1 MRCDGEPVRLG
12 MRTTRRMS
20 RASQPDKQNG
30 TLSVHTIKASG
41 LYRPHQQA
49 EHKTAPDHHAKA
61 SNQPLQC
68 GSHPHRTQVGH
79 RAMSETQADIR
90 WPRNVRDTALC
101 SRGAAERNRSSR
113 RQTEGDSQMHLWL
126 IPMVYAAASFLGG
139 ITLPRLEQAYFPY
152 NSGISVASAQAFFT
166 AVASGMIALTGIVF
180 TVGLVLVQ
188 FSAIAYSPRLVL
200 LLARDPRLFHS
211 LGVFI
216 ATFTYSLSVLLYVDR
231 NGSGVVPL
239 ISGVVVA
246 GLLLLS
252 MLLFSALMKG
262 LMDLQITYVLHV
274 IGDKGREVVRE
285 MFQRLDEKTKNQSK
299 RGPETRN
306 VSELGP
312 VVQTLKY
319 FAAPRTIAK
328 FDIDDL
334 VRQAQQ
340 AEAVIVMACGVG
352 DTLVEN
358 TLLLQVHGAKTA
370 LPESDLVRAIHFG
383 FERTSEQ
390 DPKYPIRLLVDIAIK
405 ALSPAI
411 NDPTTAVQA
420 IDQIEDLLRRL
431 GGHDLD
437 AGYGCDADGVL
448 RLIFPMPTWEDYLV
462 LAFDEIRHYGADSV
476 QVVRRLR
483 SALVGLANS
492 VTDDT
497 RIGAVQRYLK
507 QLDLTVDH
515 SILTADDQETAGQED
530 RQGLG
535 LPRRQRTS
543 P

>member
-1 MRCDGEPVRLG
+1 MVGELRNEIGPAAGKLKG
-12 MRTTRRMS
+12 GGQMS
-20 RASQPDKQNG
+20 
-30 TLSVHTIKASG
+30 
-41 LYRPHQQA
+41 
-49 EHKTAPDHHAKA
+49 
-61 SNQPLQC
+61 
-68 GSHPHRTQVGH
+68 
-79 RAMSETQADIR
+79 
-90 WPRNVRDTALC
+90 
-101 SRGAAERNRSSR
+101 
-113 RQTEGDSQMHLWL
+113 LWL
-126 IPMVYAAASFLGG
+126 IPMIYAAASFLAG

-152 NSGISVASAQAFFT
+152 NSGISVASAQAFLS
-166 AVASGMIALTGIVF
+166 AVASGMITLTGIVF
-180 TVGLVLVQ
+180 TVGLVMVQ

-216 ATFTYSLSVLLYVDR
+216 ATFTYSVSVLLHVDR
-231 NGSGVVPL
+231 NGSEVVPL
-239 ISGVVVA
+239 VSGLAVA

-262 LMDLQITYVLHV
+262 LSDLQITYVLHV
-274 IGDKGREVVRE
+274 IGDTGRKVIRE
-285 MFQRLDEKTKNQSK
+285 TFQRLDEKAEHQSK
-299 RGPETRN
+299 HEQETCN
-306 VSELGP
+306 ISELGP
-312 VVQTLKY
+312 VVQTLRY

-340 AEAVIVMACGVG
+340 AGAVIVMACGVG

-370 LPESDLVRAIHFG
+370 LPESNLARAIHFG

-431 GGHDLD
+431 GGHDLE
-437 AGYGCDADGVL
+437 AGYARDAVGDL

-462 LAFDEIRHYGADSV
+462 LAFDEIRHYGAGSV
-476 QVVRRLR
+476 QVMRRLR
-483 SALVGLANS
+483 SALVGLADS
-492 VTDDT
+492 MRGDT

-507 QLDLTVDH
+507 QLDLTVDR
-515 SILTADDQETAGQED
+515 SALTADDQETARQED

-535 LPRRQRTS
+535 LSRRQMKTKRT

>member
-1 MRCDGEPVRLG
+1 LHPEAGIRQ
-12 MRTTRRMS
+12 RR
-20 RASQPDKQNG
+20 N
-30 TLSVHTIKASG
+30 
-41 LYRPHQQA
+41 
-49 EHKTAPDHHAKA
+49 
-61 SNQPLQC
+61 
-68 GSHPHRTQVGH
+68 
-79 RAMSETQADIR
+79 IR
-90 WPRNVRDTALC
+90 DAALC
-101 SRGAAERNRSSR
+101 FRGLRSEAAGKL
-113 RQTEGDSQMHLWL
+113 EGCSQMHLWL
-126 IPMVYAAASFLGG
+126 IPMIYAAASFLCG

-152 NSGISVASAQAFFT
+152 DSGISVASAQAFLS
-166 AVASGMIALTGIVF
+166 ALASGMIGLTGIVF
-180 TVGLVLVQ
+180 TVGLVMVQ

-200 LLARDPRLFHS
+200 LLARDPKLFHS

-216 ATFTYSLSVLLYVDR
+216 ATFTYSLSILLYVDR

-239 ISGVVVA
+239 LSGVVVA

-262 LMDLQITYVLHV
+262 LRDLQITYVLHT
-274 IGDKGREVVRE
+274 IGDQGREVLRE
-285 MFQRLDEKTKNQSK
+285 TFQRLDEEEDSRSK
-299 RGPETRN
+299 RGGVTGN

-312 VVQTLKY
+312 VVQTLRY
-319 FAAPRTIAK
+319 FAPPRTITSLN
-328 FDIDDL
+328 IGDL
-334 VRQAQQ
+334 VRQAQK
-340 AEAVIVMACGVG
+340 AEAAIVMECGVG

-358 TLLLQVHGAKTA
+358 TLLLQVHGARTA
-370 LPESDLVRAIHFG
+370 LPERNLMRAIHFG

-437 AGYGCDADGVL
+437 VGYGYDANGVL

-462 LAFDEIRHYGADSV
+462 LAFDEIRYYGASSVQVMRRLKSALLGLADSV
-476 QVVRRLR
+476 
-483 SALVGLANS
+483 
-492 VTDDT
+492 TTDT
-497 RIGAVQRYLK
+497 RIEAVHRYIK
-507 QLDLTVDH
+507 QLDLTVDR
-515 SILTADDQETAGQED
+515 SDFAADDQKTARQED

-535 LPRRQRTS
+535 LSRRQRTL

>member
-1 MRCDGEPVRLG
+1 
-12 MRTTRRMS
+12 MS
-20 RASQPDKQNG
+20 
-30 TLSVHTIKASG
+30 
-41 LYRPHQQA
+41 
-49 EHKTAPDHHAKA
+49 
-61 SNQPLQC
+61 
-68 GSHPHRTQVGH
+68 
-79 RAMSETQADIR
+79 
-90 WPRNVRDTALC
+90 
-101 SRGAAERNRSSR
+101 
-113 RQTEGDSQMHLWL
+113 LWL
-126 IPMVYAAASFLGG
+126 IPMIYAAASFLGG

-152 NSGISVASAQAFFT
+152 DSGISVASAQAFLA

-180 TVGLVLVQ
+180 TVALVMVQ

-200 LLARDPRLFHS
+200 LLARDPKLFHS

-262 LMDLQITYVLHV
+262 LRDLQITFVLHV
-274 IGDKGREVVRE
+274 IGDTGREVIRE
-285 MFQRLDEKTKNQSK
+285 TFQRLDEKAKNQSK
-299 RGPETRN
+299 HGQETCN

-312 VVQTLKY
+312 VVQTLRY

-340 AEAVIVMACGVG
+340 AGAVIVMACGVG

-370 LPESDLVRAIHFG
+370 LSESNLVRAIRFG

-390 DPKYPIRLLVDIAIK
+390 DPKYPVRLLVDIAIK

-437 AGYGCDADGVL
+437 AGYARDADGNL

-462 LAFDEIRHYGADSV
+462 LAFDEIRHYGASSV
-476 QVVRRLR
+476 QVMRRLR
-483 SALVGLANS
+483 SALVGLADS
-492 VTDDT
+492 VTADT

-507 QLDLTVDH
+507 QLDLTVDR
-515 SILTADDQETAGQED
+515 SALTADDQETARQED

-535 LPRRQRTS
+535 LSRRQRTS

>member
-1 MRCDGEPVRLG
+1 
-12 MRTTRRMS
+12 MS
-20 RASQPDKQNG
+20 
-30 TLSVHTIKASG
+30 
-41 LYRPHQQA
+41 
-49 EHKTAPDHHAKA
+49 
-61 SNQPLQC
+61 
-68 GSHPHRTQVGH
+68 
-79 RAMSETQADIR
+79 
-90 WPRNVRDTALC
+90 
-101 SRGAAERNRSSR
+101 
-113 RQTEGDSQMHLWL
+113 LWL
-126 IPMVYAAASFLGG
+126 IPMIYAAASFLTG

-152 NSGISVASAQAFFT
+152 NSGISVASAQAFFA
-166 AVASGMIALTGIVF
+166 AVASGMIALTGVVF
-180 TVGLVLVQ
+180 TVGLVMVQ

-200 LLARDPRLFHS
+200 LLARDPKLFHS

-231 NGSGVVPL
+231 NESGVVPL
-239 ISGVVVA
+239 ISGFVVA

-262 LMDLQITYVLHV
+262 LTDLQITYVLHV
-274 IGDKGREVVRE
+274 IGDKGREVIRE
-285 MFQRLDEKTKNQSK
+285 MFRRLDEKAKNQSK
-299 RGPETRN
+299 REQETRN

-312 VVQTLKY
+312 IVQALRY

-340 AEAVIVMACGVG
+340 AGAVIVMACAVG

-370 LPESDLVRAIHFG
+370 LSESNLMRAIHFG

-437 AGYGCDADGVL
+437 AGYARDADGDL

-462 LAFDEIRHYGADSV
+462 LAFDEIRHYGAGSV
-476 QVVRRLR
+476 QVMRRLR

-492 VTDDT
+492 VTADT

-507 QLDLTVDH
+507 QLDLAVDR
-515 SILTADDQETAGQED
+515 STLTADDQETARQED

-535 LPRRQRTS
+535 LSRRQMKTKTT